1 MAEAEWMTDEIR
13 DRLKEK
19 KRRNR
24 IRRYSVG
31 RDRVRN
37 WVLWKKQKMWVQEL
51 VKREKGAW
59 EEKLTKIARD
69 SRDRGKTVWKVIRR
83 LQGKG
88 DRVEGKVYR
97 DGKELDEEGAWGEI
111 VEKWRGVCQMRVD
124 NVMGVGD
131 GVEGEI

>member
-1 MAEAEWMTDEIR
+1 
-13 DRLKEK
+13 
-19 KRRNR
+19 
-24 IRRYSVG
+24 
-31 RDRVRN
+31 
-37 WVLWKKQKMWVQEL
+37 MWVQEL

-97 DGKELDEEGAWGEI
+97 DGRELDEEEAWGEM